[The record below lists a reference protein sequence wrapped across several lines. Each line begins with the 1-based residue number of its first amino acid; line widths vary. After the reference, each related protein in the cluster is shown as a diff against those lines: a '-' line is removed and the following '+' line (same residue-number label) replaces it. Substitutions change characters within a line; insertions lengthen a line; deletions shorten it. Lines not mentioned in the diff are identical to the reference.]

1 MTIKSDS
8 DMAQII
14 KARFVHQHKNRA
26 VYERAIVLCTP
37 SLSQYDGKPTTYLEF
52 EMPLLLGIEPEFVKR
67 WVMSSRNCRVTRRS
81 LRLIDSDGT
90 ILYELSERPLKA
102 TMYVSSD
109 FFMTIRICCVVDYGE
124 AKELAK
130 IFFKYNLED

>member
-1 MTIKSDS
+1 MN
-8 DMAQII
+8 II
-14 KARFVHQHKNRA
+14 KARFMHQYKNKA
-26 VYERAIVLCTP
+26 VYEREIVLDTP
-37 SLSQYDGKPTTYLEF
+37 SLNQYDGKTITYLEF

-67 WVMSSRNCRVTRRS
+67 WVMSGQNCRVTRRV
-81 LRLIDSDGT
+81 LRFVDADGT

-109 FFMTIRICCVVDYGE
+109 FMTIRICCVVDYGE